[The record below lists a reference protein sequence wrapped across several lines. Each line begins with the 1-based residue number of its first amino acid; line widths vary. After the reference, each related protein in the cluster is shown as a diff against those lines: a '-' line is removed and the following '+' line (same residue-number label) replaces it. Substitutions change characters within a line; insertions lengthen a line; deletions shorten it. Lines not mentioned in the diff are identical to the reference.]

1 MGKKIVKK
9 YAELIHQAQQA
20 TGRKKAVGLL
30 YKAAKLKNKFESY
43 EMM

>member
-9 YAELIHQAQQA
+9 YAELMYQAQQA
-20 TGRKKAVGLL
+20 TGRKVAVGLL
-30 YKAAKLKNKFESY
+30 HKAAKLKNKFDGC

>member
-9 YAELIHQAQQA
+9 YAELMHQSQQA
-20 TGRKKAVGLL
+20 TGRKEAVRLL
-30 YKAAKLKNKFESY
+30 HKAAKLKNKFDSY

>member
-9 YAELIHQAQQA
+9 YAELIQQAQQA

-30 YKAAKLKNKFESY
+30 HKAAKLKNKFDSY